1 VLFDAEERQIL
12 ASRGAGQTD
21 ITVPPLPANLGEN
34 FVTSDRKNWFN
45 VCVARYYDVRSIA
58 TSGS

>member
-1 VLFDAEERQIL
+1 VLFDAEERQIR
-12 ASRGAGQTD
+12 AIRDAGQMD

-34 FVTSDRKNWFN
+34 FVTADRKNWFN

-58 TSGS
+58 TPSS